1 MNLPRATATAKITPH
16 PHQHQG
22 LRSGLGCRDGR
33 WGAAQG
39 HWSKPW
45 FQKLGESSWP
55 SVSCRCKPVESIAST
70 GREAPSG
77 QSFSKPG
84 LTMNIQPKKGPQ
96 QPTTKTGK
104 LEFLYL
110 IHLQNITK
118 LPWDHSFGLMM
129 GSVTCCQW
137 VTYNRPTP
145 WMGSVMKL
153 VMGSIIW
160 LVSRSAMGW
169 SQLSKVCQNSKVAPL
184 TTTSVGCR
192 TARAANYKP
201 ETW

>member
-1 MNLPRATATAKITPH
+1 MRGHPLLYGRIPWLRFLRPSLTSSLFVNLTPATATAKITPH

-22 LRSGLGCRDGR
+22 LRSALGCRDGR

-96 QPTTKTGK
+96 HFNNQNWKTGISLFNPFAK
-104 LEFLYL
+104 HREAALRSQFWFNDGVSYL
-110 IHLQNITK
+110 LSIGHL
-118 LPWDHSFGLMM
+118 
-129 GSVTCCQW
+129 
-137 VTYNRPTP
+137 
-145 WMGSVMKL
+145 
-153 VMGSIIW
+153 
-160 LVSRSAMGW
+160 
-169 SQLSKVCQNSKVAPL
+169 
-184 TTTSVGCR
+184 
-192 TARAANYKP
+192 
-201 ETW
+201 